1 MLVPAVRARRSKLPF
16 TWMQFL
22 IVARREIFRKLL
34 NRSFIVAMIG
44 SLALVG
50 AVAIFQYLQTSKSDK
65 SMVVE
70 AESAAV
76 PLAQSL
82 CAGWRG
88 SGVVALCEPVEPG
101 TAASQDVIRAQI
113 SLAGSESTLK
123 VTVTI
128 PESIAGSGTQVA
140 HAIAWQWIAVERGAA
155 DDQVR
160 VALAADGAKTQ
171 DVVTRQLFA
180 AALGCGFLFA
190 GLMVGQQL
198 AVSIVEDKKLGVY
211 DTLRQLMPLRALIL
225 GKLIANIT
233 ISVVQMTL
241 LLAALLLLRRALPS
255 GLIESLG
262 SSVLVAY
269 VPLFVLGYLNVCL
282 LGALI
287 GLRSRNM
294 DALRDASVPL
304 NLGLMGMWFA
314 AMYLQGM
321 PQVILSYVPIVS
333 SMVMPVRMVSE
344 DVSTFSVVVAAL
356 LAVAGAIALTVPFR
370 RATIDS

>member
-1 MLVPAVRARRSKLPF
+1 MPF
-16 TWMQFL
+16 TWMQCL

-50 AVAIFQYLQTSKSDK
+50 AVAVFQYLQTSKSDK

-76 PLAQSL
+76 PLAKSL

-88 SGVVALCEPVEPG
+88 SGVVASCEPVEPG

-155 DDQVR
+155 DDQVH
-160 VALAADGAKTQ
+160 VALVADGAKTQ

-211 DTLRQLMPLRALIL
+211 DTLRQLTPLRALIL
-225 GKLIANIT
+225 GKLIANIA

-255 GLIESLG
+255 GLLESLG

-282 LGALI
+282 LWALI

-370 RATIDS
+370 RATTDS

>member
-1 MLVPAVRARRSKLPF
+1 MCVPAVRERRNELPF
-16 TWMQFL
+16 TWMQCL
-22 IVARREIFRKLL
+22 IVARREILRKLL

-50 AVAIFQYLQTSKSDK
+50 AVAAFQYLQTSKSDK
-65 SMVVE
+65 NMVIE
-70 AESAAV
+70 ADSAAV

-82 CAGWRG
+82 CSGWMG
-88 SGVVALCEPVEPG
+88 SGVVASCEPVERG
-101 TAASQDVIRAQI
+101 VTASQGTIRAQI
-113 SLAGSESTLK
+113 ALVDSEPAPK
-123 VTVTI
+123 VTVAI
-128 PESIAGSGTQVA
+128 PESIAGSGAQVA
-140 HAIAWQWIAVERGAA
+140 HAIVWQWIAVKRGGS
-155 DDQVR
+155 DDQVQ
-160 VALAADGAKTQ
+160 VALIADGARTQ

-211 DTLRQLMPLRALIL
+211 DTLRQLMSLRALTL
-225 GKLIANIT
+225 GKLIANVT

-241 LLAALLLLRRALPS
+241 LLAALVLLRRALPN
-255 GLIESLG
+255 GLLESLG

-269 VPLFVLGYLNVCL
+269 VPMFVIGYLNVCL
-282 LGALI
+282 LWALI

-304 NLGLMGMWFA
+304 NLGLMGIWFA

-333 SMVMPVRMVSE
+333 SMVMPVRMVTG
-344 DVSTFSVVVAAL
+344 DVSTLSVVIAAL
-356 LAVAGAIALTVPFR
+356 LAVVGAFALTVPVR
-370 RATIDS
+370 RATADA

>member
-1 MLVPAVRARRSKLPF
+1 MLVPAVRARRSELPF

-22 IVARREIFRKLL
+22 IVARREILRKLL

-50 AVAIFQYLQTSKSDK
+50 AVAVFQYLQTSKSDK

-101 TAASQDVIRAQI
+101 TAASQGMIRAQI
-113 SLAGSESTLK
+113 SLADSESVPK

-128 PESIAGSGTQVA
+128 PESIAGSGNQVA

-211 DTLRQLMPLRALIL
+211 DTLRHLMPLRALIINSEHHHL
-225 GKLIANIT
+225 GCSDDFVARGIAPVAARTAQWSSRIVGFECSCRLC
-233 ISVVQMTL
+233 SVVCSRLSQ
-241 LLAALLLLRRALPS
+241 RVP
-255 GLIESLG
+255 SLG
-262 SSVLVAY
+262 L
-269 VPLFVLGYLNVCL
+269 
-282 LGALI
+282 
-287 GLRSRNM
+287 
-294 DALRDASVPL
+294 DWASVPKH
-304 NLGLMGMWFA
+304 GC
-314 AMYLQGM
+314 
-321 PQVILSYVPIVS
+321 
-333 SMVMPVRMVSE
+333 
-344 DVSTFSVVVAAL
+344 VA
-356 LAVAGAIALTVPFR
+356 
-370 RATIDS
+370 

>member
-128 PESIAGSGTQVA
+128 PESQAPEPRS
-140 HAIAWQWIAVERGAA
+140 
-155 DDQVR
+155 
-160 VALAADGAKTQ
+160 
-171 DVVTRQLFA
+171 
-180 AALGCGFLFA
+180 
-190 GLMVGQQL
+190 LML
-198 AVSIVEDKKLGVY
+198 
-211 DTLRQLMPLRALIL
+211 
-225 GKLIANIT
+225 
-233 ISVVQMTL
+233 
-241 LLAALLLLRRALPS
+241 
-255 GLIESLG
+255 
-262 SSVLVAY
+262 
-269 VPLFVLGYLNVCL
+269 
-282 LGALI
+282 
-287 GLRSRNM
+287 
-294 DALRDASVPL
+294 
-304 NLGLMGMWFA
+304 
-314 AMYLQGM
+314 
-321 PQVILSYVPIVS
+321 
-333 SMVMPVRMVSE
+333 
-344 DVSTFSVVVAAL
+344 
-356 LAVAGAIALTVPFR
+356 
-370 RATIDS
+370 

>member
-1 MLVPAVRARRSKLPF
+1 M
-16 TWMQFL
+16 
-22 IVARREIFRKLL
+22 
-34 NRSFIVAMIG
+34 
-44 SLALVG
+44 
-50 AVAIFQYLQTSKSDK
+50 D
-65 SMVVE
+65 
-70 AESAAV
+70 AV
-76 PLAQSL
+76 PY
-82 CAGWRG
+82 RG
-88 SGVVALCEPVEPG
+88 QARDLQETPK
-101 TAASQDVIRAQI
+101 SQLYRCHDR
-113 SLAGSESTLK
+113 
-123 VTVTI
+123 
-128 PESIAGSGTQVA
+128 
-140 HAIAWQWIAVERGAA
+140 
-155 DDQVR
+155 
-160 VALAADGAKTQ
+160 
-171 DVVTRQLFA
+171 
-180 AALGCGFLFA
+180 FA

-255 GLIESLG
+255 GLLESLG

-282 LGALI
+282 LWALI

-333 SMVMPVRMVSE
+333 SMVMPVRMVSG

>member
-1 MLVPAVRARRSKLPF
+1 M
-16 TWMQFL
+16 
-22 IVARREIFRKLL
+22 
-34 NRSFIVAMIG
+34 
-44 SLALVG
+44 
-50 AVAIFQYLQTSKSDK
+50 
-65 SMVVE
+65 
-70 AESAAV
+70 
-76 PLAQSL
+76 
-82 CAGWRG
+82 
-88 SGVVALCEPVEPG
+88 
-101 TAASQDVIRAQI
+101 
-113 SLAGSESTLK
+113 
-123 VTVTI
+123 
-128 PESIAGSGTQVA
+128 
-140 HAIAWQWIAVERGAA
+140 ERGAA

-282 LGALI
+282 LWALI